1 MADKKQEEKDSPESK
16 EIARLEAALK
26 EAHKARKD
34 AESERDA
41 AKQLLEEVT
50 EEIRVRPMLPGAEKG
65 KPLFF
70 ALCRIHHSGSVIEP
84 GQLLPFDPTDPP
96 PYCNGFVEGEHYRKG

>member
-41 AKQLLEEVT
+41 AKQLLEEEV
-50 EEIRVRPMLPGAEKG
+50 RVRPFLPGAEKG